1 MGSATILAGNTYV
14 DVVHGLSFTPTIDEI
29 VLVPQDDLGGRD
41 FWPSNPGP
49 TTFRINISMVDPDT
63 NHTFSWQPVLP
74 TLPTP
79 PPSAP
84 SPDIFISAND
94 IQAQLNAA
102 YDSSSLI
109 YTVFG
114 LPVSQASFQA
124 HVNFANTYIL
134 NIIGPGGD
142 PTSSRYQTAVLT
154 AMDIAC
160 IRILVVSLGGSLV
173 GAFDYFIGDMRVA
186 RAGPYATAIK
196 EALQGFHDDLLR
208 VLMNLSTSVVTV
220 EASAKDDVPTYKG
233 GLMNP

>member
-14 DVVHGLSFTPTIDEI
+14 DVAHCLSYTPTIDQIEI
-29 VLVPQDDLGGRD
+29 TPQDDLGGRG
-41 FWPSNPGP
+41 FWPSNPTS
-49 TTFRINISMVDPDT
+49 TTFRINISMADPDT
-63 NHTFSWQPVLP
+63 NHTFGWQPIVP
-74 TLPTP
+74 APPTP
-79 PPSAP
+79 APSAP
-84 SPDIFISAND
+84 SLGVFISVND
-94 IQAQLNAA
+94 IQSQLNAA
-102 YDSSSLI
+102 YDSSSLV

-134 NIIGPGGD
+134 NIIGPGVD
-142 PTSSRYQTAVLT
+142 PTSSRYQTAVLA

-160 IRILVVSLGGSLV
+160 IRILVASLGGSLV

-208 VLMNLSTSVVTV
+208 VLMNLSTSVIAA
-220 EASAKDDVPTYKG
+220 EGSAKDDVPTYKG